1 MLAVSLYKRATMN
14 GAIWLSFLGVSLV
27 TAFSPGPG
35 VLLAMSN
42 AASRGAGKA
51 LLSSAGNALGIF
63 LVSCAAMIGLGT
75 LLRTSFMLFTA
86 LKIVGAAYLVYLGIK
101 QWRGTGK
108 PDQAKPRQPA
118 LPVAITAAQLFRE
131 GLLVALTNPK
141 SIIFF
146 TALFPQFIQTKEA
159 ILPQFFVLTLT
170 FVGCALLSHATFV
183 ILARSAGARLKAGKS
198 LRVLQ
203 RASGALFMALGVALL
218 AVKRT

>member
-1 MLAVSLYKRATMN
+1 MN
-14 GAIWLSFLGVSLV
+14 ASIWFSFLGVSLV
-27 TAFSPGPG
+27 TAFSPGPAI
-35 VLLAMSN
+35 LLAMSN
-42 AASRGAGKA
+42 AATRGPGKA

-63 LVSCAAMIGLGT
+63 LVSGAAMIGLGT

-101 QWRGTGK
+101 QWRGAGK
-108 PDQAKPRQPA
+108 PARLKPRDPA
-118 LPVAITAAQLFRE
+118 LPAANTSGQLFRE

-146 TALFPQFIQTKEA
+146 TALFPQFIQTREA
-159 ILPQFFVLTLT
+159 ILPQFFVLTFT

-203 RASGALFMALGVALL
+203 RTSGALFMSLGVALL
-218 AVKRT
+218 TVKRT

>member
-1 MLAVSLYKRATMN
+1 MSVS
-14 GAIWLSFLGVSLV
+14 IWLSFLGISLV
-27 TAFSPGPG
+27 TAFSPGPAI
-35 VLLAMSN
+35 LLAMSN
-42 AASRGAGKA
+42 ATSRGAGKA

-63 LVSCAAMIGLGT
+63 LVSGAAMIGLGT
-75 LLRTSFMLFTA
+75 LLRTSFMLFAA

-101 QWRGTGK
+101 QWRGAGK
-108 PDQAKPRQPA
+108 PAQVKARQPDQ
-118 LPVAITAAQLFRE
+118 VAPNTSAQLFRD

-159 ILPQFFVLTLT
+159 ILPQFLVLTFT

-183 ILARSAGARLKAGKS
+183 VLARSAGARLKAGNS

-203 RASGALFMALGVALL
+203 RTSAALFMSLGVALL
-218 AVKRT
+218 AVKRA